1 MTKNTK
7 TRISLGEIFRIPI
20 VLIGIVLL
28 AYLLLS
34 LVYCI
39 PTSGRMQDNMTK
51 SATFFK
57 NEGDYPDLMSNYNSR
72 LDNWTDIIMLL
83 EASNEPKRPNPFVE
97 SLKSEHLHAF
107 GKYPLDIII
116 DKYLTKENK
125 LNYGTTEYARYWHG
139 YLLTLKPLLFITDY
153 GTIRSINSSIIA
165 VLFSYLI
172 YLFLDRKEF
181 IIPFLILF
189 LFLNPVSIM
198 LSLQFSTVTIITLV
212 SVIVIKRYFIKIREF
227 INYVFLLIGSLT
239 GFFDFLTFPILS
251 LGVPLLTWI
260 ILNEEED
267 FKKKIV
273 DILKLSF
280 YWLLGY
286 SVMWS
291 SKWVLASL
299 FTDYNVIVDAIEAAK
314 ERLSDVYW
322 DDHITLFD
330 TLYRNL
336 GVSFQPIW
344 FLMVV
349 GLFIRFLFHKKAFIS
364 KESINTLILCLV
376 VGLFPFLWSAI
387 VKNHTY
393 SHCFFTFRIFGI
405 SVFAYSICICFIT
418 KNKKNG
424 YKEK

>member
-7 TRISLGEIFRIPI
+7 TRISLGEIFRMPI

-28 AYLLLS
+28 AYLLLG

-51 SATFFK
+51 SAIFFK

-83 EASNEPKRPNPFVE
+83 EASNEPKSSNPFVE

-125 LNYGTTEYARYWHG
+125 LNYGT
-139 YLLTLKPLLFITDY
+139 
-153 GTIRSINSSIIA
+153 IRSINSSIIA
-165 VLFSYLI
+165 VLFSHLI
-172 YLFLDRKEF
+172 YLFLNRKEF

-189 LFLNPVSIM
+189 LFLNLVSIL

-251 LGVPLLTWI
+251 LGVLLLTWI

-291 SKWVLASL
+291 SKWVIASL
-299 FTDYNVIVDAIEAAK
+299 FTDYNVIVDAVEAAK
-314 ERLSDVYW
+314 ERFSDVYW

-344 FLMVV
+344 LLMVV

-405 SVFAYSICICFIT
+405 SVFAYSIFICFIT

>member
-7 TRISLGEIFRIPI
+7 TRISLGEIFRMPI

-28 AYLLLS
+28 AYLLLG

-51 SATFFK
+51 SAIFFK

-83 EASNEPKRPNPFVE
+83 EASNEPKSSNPFVE

-125 LNYGTTEYARYWHG
+125 LNYGT
-139 YLLTLKPLLFITDY
+139 
-153 GTIRSINSSIIA
+153 IRSINSSIIA
-165 VLFSYLI
+165 VLFSHLI
-172 YLFLDRKEF
+172 YLFLNRKEF

-189 LFLNPVSIM
+189 LFLNLVSIM

-251 LGVPLLTWI
+251 LGVLLLTWI

-291 SKWVLASL
+291 SKWVIASL
-299 FTDYNVIVDAIEAAK
+299 FTDYNVIVDAVEAAK
-314 ERLSDVYW
+314 ERFSDVYW

-344 FLMVV
+344 LLMVV

-405 SVFAYSICICFIT
+405 SVFAYSIFICFIT